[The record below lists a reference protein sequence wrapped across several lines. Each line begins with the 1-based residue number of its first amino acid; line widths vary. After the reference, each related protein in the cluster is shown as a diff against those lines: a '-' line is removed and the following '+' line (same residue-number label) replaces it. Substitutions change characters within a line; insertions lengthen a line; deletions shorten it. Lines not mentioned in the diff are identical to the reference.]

1 MSPKYWVS
9 SEDLSA
15 DSSVEDSGNRSRDL
29 SNDVEERQLD
39 GDSGASI
46 AEGSIDRSPDGR
58 TVARTI
64 GADVALPRL
73 PNLQSQQHAT
83 LFYLSLIEGRCRTQA
98 LNTINASRSQDNYVG
113 EDHPEV
119 LSLAQHLFSEMKREL
134 QLAGLLPLDIPA
146 LGLADLRQYLNSF
159 DNLINNIAAQQTF
172 SLSAEQQHNH
182 RALPG
187 FGTSSFNSQIVPYNP
202 TAFVFPRQA
211 IMAPP
216 TRPQSMLSV
225 FFPQVQSAT
234 IDQSIYVRDYEQLSL
249 LGKGGFGKVYKAR
262 NKLDGAE
269 YAIKKIVLTAA
280 HLRRL
285 FDQNKLHRVTNE
297 IKILARMDHHHVTRY
312 HHCWIE
318 SRPSSLRGEDY
329 DESK

>member
-1 MSPKYWVS
+1 
-9 SEDLSA
+9 
-15 DSSVEDSGNRSRDL
+15 
-29 SNDVEERQLD
+29 
-39 GDSGASI
+39 
-46 AEGSIDRSPDGR
+46 
-58 TVARTI
+58 
-64 GADVALPRL
+64 
-73 PNLQSQQHAT
+73 
-83 LFYLSLIEGRCRTQA
+83 
-98 LNTINASRSQDNYVG
+98 
-113 EDHPEV
+113 
-119 LSLAQHLFSEMKREL
+119 MKREL

>member
-29 SNDVEERQLD
+29 SDDVEERQLD
-39 GDSGASI
+39 GDSGAST
-46 AEGSIDRSPDGR
+46 AEGSIDRSPVDR
-58 TVARTI
+58 TVARKT

-98 LNTINASRSQDNYVG
+98 LITINASRSQDSYVG

-134 QLAGLLPLDIPA
+134 QLAGLLPQDIPA

-159 DNLINNIAAQQTF
+159 DNLINNITAQQTF
-172 SLSAEQQHNH
+172 NLSAEQHSH

-187 FGTSSFNSQIVPYNP
+187 FGISTFNSQIVPYNP
-202 TAFVFPRQA
+202 TAFVFPQQA

-225 FFPQVQSAT
+225 FFPHVQSAT

-297 IKILARMDHHHVTRY
+297 IKILARIDHHHVTRY